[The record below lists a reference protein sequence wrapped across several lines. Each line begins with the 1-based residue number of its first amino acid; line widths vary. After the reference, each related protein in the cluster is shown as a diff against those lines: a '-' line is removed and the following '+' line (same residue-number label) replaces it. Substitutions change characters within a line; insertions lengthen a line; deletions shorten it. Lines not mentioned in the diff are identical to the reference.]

1 MIRRSKPRPG
11 EKLLVGAMTVLL
23 LAGCSMKRTAVNVVG
38 DTLADGGGV
47 YASDNDPELILEA
60 MPFGLKTYE
69 SLLEVSPEHE
79 GLLLAAASGFSVYAY
94 MLQDDADRLDVTDR
108 EQARQMRSRV
118 RNLYLRGRDYGLRGL
133 EVEHDHFTAI
143 LETDRSSALGMT
155 TEDDVPFLYWAG
167 ASWAG
172 ALSAAKDDLDLIAEL
187 PTAGAL
193 VGRVLELDE
202 SYDLGTAHEFFI
214 SYEGSRPGGSSEQAR
229 EHYRRALEFSQGKR
243 ASVHLALAETV
254 SVKEQNLVEFKE
266 LIAAALAVNPDE
278 VPELRLANIIAQRR
292 ARWLQERIPDL
303 FLEGGITEELK

>member
-1 MIRRSKPRPG
+1 
-11 EKLLVGAMTVLL
+11 
-23 LAGCSMKRTAVNVVG
+23 
-38 DTLADGGGV
+38 
-47 YASDNDPELILEA
+47 

-79 GLLLAAASGFSVYAY
+79 GLLLAAASGFTVYAY
-94 MLQDDADRLDVTDR
+94 MLQDDADRLEVTDL

-172 ALSAAKDDLDLIAEL
+172 AVSAAKDDLDLVAEL

-202 SYDLGTAHEFFI
+202 SYDLGTGHEFFI
-214 SYEGSRPGGSSEQAR
+214 SYEGSRPG
-229 EHYRRALEFSQGKR
+229 
-243 ASVHLALAETV
+243 V
-254 SVKEQNLVEFKE
+254 
-266 LIAAALAVNPDE
+266 AVN
-278 VPELRLANIIAQRR
+278 RLASTTGARSNSPKASGPLYTWHSPRR
-292 ARWLQERIPDL
+292 SLSRNKTSLSS
-303 FLEGGITEELK
+303 KN